1 RSGVWERILHLAVVV
16 IAAVVGPA
24 TVRVAKRPLPRVCS
38 LSRMVEGEGFEPSKA
53 EPADL
58 QSAPFDRS
66 GTPPTKLAIV
76 AIWPICCKSFLAR
89 PQRPAARAR
98 AAALLPQVTD
108 PPQQAANAGRA
119 GGRRRRVAAGPN
131 AGRTWLHLR
140 AK

>member
-76 AIWPICCKSFLAR
+76 AIRQGLCKRGSPLQISRRACLR
-89 PQRPAARAR
+89 QPPA
-98 AAALLPQVTD
+98 D
-108 PPQQAANAGRA
+108 C
-119 GGRRRRVAAGPN
+119 
-131 AGRTWLHLR
+131 
-140 AK
+140 K